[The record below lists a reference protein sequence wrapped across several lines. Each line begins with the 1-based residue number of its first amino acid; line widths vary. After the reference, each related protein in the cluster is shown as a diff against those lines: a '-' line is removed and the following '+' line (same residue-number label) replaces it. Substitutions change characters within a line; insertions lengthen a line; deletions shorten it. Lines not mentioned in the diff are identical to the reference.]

1 MKKLLKDRRL
11 QAVAIAVLC
20 AFSGPVLSESEAG
33 TAAFT
38 TEGHKYLGRYTMADH
53 ALSVDI
59 DGLLYRG
66 HYAAHATAGGAR
78 PVSETK
84 DGQWGSAFL
93 FASSAEVLQCQL
105 DAGFPQVKGRC
116 QGADGRKFDLGPTLK
131 P

>member
-1 MKKLLKDRRL
+1 MRFRSIL
-11 QAVAIAVLC
+11 
-20 AFSGPVLSESEAG
+20 
-33 TAAFT
+33 TACF
-38 TEGHKYLGRYTMADH
+38 TEGTTRRMQRLVAP
-53 ALSVDI
+53 AL
-59 DGLLYRG
+59 
-66 HYAAHATAGGAR
+66 
-78 PVSETK
+78 SETK